1 MPESN
6 SREIK
11 RAKDYAFRLLK
22 FRPRA
27 EGELILRLK
36 KKKFSQEIINQTI
49 GDLKEKKFIDDE
61 DFAKSWVESR
71 IKIPLGLNRL
81 KIELKTKGINQD
93 IISRVLETAKQQYDQ
108 SGVVN
113 QLAKERFSRLKN
125 LDPNKAKRRIY
136 DYFLRRGF
144 PRHIIIDAINQL

>member
-1 MPESN
+1 MPKSN

-36 KKKFSQEIINQTI
+36 KKKFSQEIINQI
-49 GDLKEKKFIDDE
+49 ISYLKEKKFIDDE

-71 IKIPLGLNRL
+71 IRIPLGINRL
-81 KIELKTKGINQD
+81 KVELKAKGINQD
-93 IISRVLETAKQQYDQ
+93 IISRVLENAKQQYDQ
-108 SGVVN
+108 SEVVN
-113 QLAKERFSRLKN
+113 QLAKEKFSRLKN
-125 LDPNKAKRRIY
+125 LDSNKAKRRIY
-136 DYFLRRGF
+136 AYLLRRGF
-144 PRHIIIDAINQL
+144 PRDMVIDTINQL